1 MKKLLLILV
10 ANVFLSCA
18 LLQPKTEPDPRNEMA
33 DLVIKLID
41 NVDNA
46 ATIPELSLKE
56 PSDTEK
62 RKKIVY
68 RIQSRTK
75 TYDARCELEIHF
87 FGESKRY
94 VFKIEKINISEGGRL
109 AQVLEIKT
117 SSKQELV
124 SLIRD
129 NF

>member
-1 MKKLLLILV
+1 M
-10 ANVFLSCA
+10 SCA
-18 LLQPKTEPDPRNEMA
+18 MLQPKAEPEPRNEMA

-41 NVDNA
+41 NVDNVSSVS
-46 ATIPELSLKE
+46 ELSLKE
-56 PSDTEK
+56 PTDTEK

-68 RIQSRTK
+68 RIQSRTR
-75 TYDARCELEIHF
+75 TYDARCELEIIF
-87 FGESKRY
+87 FGDSKRY
-94 VFKIEKINISEGGRL
+94 VFKIEKINISQDGRM

>member
-1 MKKLLLILV
+1 MKKILLVIIC
-10 ANVFLSCA
+10 NVFMSCA
-18 LLQPKTEPDPRNEMA
+18 LLQPKEETPRNEMA

-41 NVDNA
+41 NVDNVA
-46 ATIPELSLKE
+46 SQPELTLKE
-56 PSDTEK
+56 TTDSEK
-62 RKKIVY
+62 RRKIIY

-75 TYDARCELEIHF
+75 YYDARCELEIVF

-94 VFKIEKINISEGGRL
+94 VFKIEKVALGHESRL

-117 SSKQELV
+117 SSKQELI